1 MTLAEEDMYACTE
14 VEDNNDDTL
23 LKQYNP
29 HCILCVPRP
38 EREPAWHVIITQFIR
53 VYSMYFICNV
63 IIFTLIRMKK
73 EAAAF
78 VTKILSFMTSLII
91 IWRYIYMYS
100 TVL

>member
-29 HCILCVPRP
+29 HCILYLDQ
-38 EREPAWHVIITQFIR
+38 REPAWHVIITQFIR
-53 VYSMYFICNV
+53 VYSMYSICNV
-63 IIFTLIRMKK
+63 IIFTLIRMEK